1 MTLNVAGIKTI
12 RAKTFDQRRNFEFI
26 SKDQVRHHRSAG
38 GRNVRHG
45 ARPPCSGKVRLIIY
59 SPEVVGLTV
68 RPVTSL
74 FYRKT
79 RNQRNIRTAYL
90 RYAIQRCCRRIKK
103 LNCYKGGTPYEEKH
117 FPQPLTPSAPRSS
130 TTFTSSGARTTPATA
145 YRRSVSAQSCARM
158 TAAITLKPPTT
169 STCPVAA
176 GCGVL

>member
-1 MTLNVAGIKTI
+1 MI
-12 RAKTFDQRRNFEFI
+12 RARAFDQRRDFELI

-38 GRNVRHG
+38 GRDVRHG
-45 ARPPCSGKVRLIIY
+45 ARPPCSGKVRLIVY
-59 SPEVVGLTV
+59 SPEMVGLTV

-74 FYRKT
+74 FYRKA

-103 LNCYKGGTPYEEKH
+103 LNCYKGRTPYEEKH

-145 YRRSVSAQSCARM
+145 YRRSVSAQNCARM

-176 GCGVL
+176 GCGAL